1 MSDTVLYEVR
11 DRVAI
16 LTLNRPD
23 RLNAWTGELE
33 ERYFELLD
41 QAAADDDVVV
51 IVVTGA
57 GRGWCAGADMDA
69 LQGIGAGGGTN
80 GGAVMRRQMLETTR
94 IPKPVIAAINGA
106 CAGIGMAQALFCD
119 LRFAAAGAKF
129 TTAFARRGLIAEHG
143 MSWSL
148 PRLVGPAA
156 AMDLLFSGRVV
167 LAEEAAEIGLVNRVF
182 PPDELLDGTLAYA
195 RELVEHSSPTSMR
208 SMKQQVWGHL
218 DQQLPAAA
226 DASDELMRASLRRA
240 DFTEGVASFVERR
253 SPSFSPLSD
262 AGCGHPARSVVH
274 RPCGRHGRDIPRL
287 PLYRCTRGPSYGRA
301 MTWTE
306 VIDPTVRPVAP
317 LTPVEHVAH
326 VVLLGDGSERRVD
339 GADAYA
345 QEGQMTTFFATDRG
359 RGVIDAWAV
368 RVASVRTSEI
378 VMIRRLD
385 ATAPSVP

>member
-208 SMKQQVWGHL
+208 IMKQQVWGHL

-262 AGCGHPARSVVH
+262 AG
-274 RPCGRHGRDIPRL
+274 
-287 PLYRCTRGPSYGRA
+287 
-301 MTWTE
+301 
-306 VIDPTVRPVAP
+306 
-317 LTPVEHVAH
+317 
-326 VVLLGDGSERRVD
+326 
-339 GADAYA
+339 
-345 QEGQMTTFFATDRG
+345 
-359 RGVIDAWAV
+359 
-368 RVASVRTSEI
+368 
-378 VMIRRLD
+378 
-385 ATAPSVP
+385 